1 MSTDIISQRSEK
13 FENIRHHHADGHEY
27 WLASELSQL
36 LEYPDYPTFQIVIE
50 RAKQA
55 CSNSGRP
62 VGHHFEVI
70 EPAKEGVSQKGDM
83 KLSRYA
89 CYLILQN
96 GDPAKPAMAQEQTYF
111 AVQTRKQELAA
122 KKGVVIP
129 QLLHRI
135 TFNFLEKVRSGT
147 VNAYPDES
155 PIFARTS
162 TLVLVNHSTAM
173 SWACGGGSFKG
184 LSINWSHGYYNWQK
198 KSTTGVCVALAWK
211 DQVIEGQGE

>member
-1 MSTDIISQRSEK
+1 MRKNII
-13 FENIRHHHADGHEY
+13 GMG
-27 WLASELSQL
+27 LSF
-36 LEYPDYPTFQIVIE
+36 P
-50 RAKQA
+50 
-55 CSNSGRP
+55 
-62 VGHHFEVI
+62 
-70 EPAKEGVSQKGDM
+70 
-83 KLSRYA
+83 
-89 CYLILQN
+89 
-96 GDPAKPAMAQEQTYF
+96 EQ
-111 AVQTRKQELAA
+111 QELAA

-135 TFNFLEKVRSGT
+135 MFNFLEKVRSGT